1 MSVLLG
7 VILVWSVYRMVFGTT
22 HVPIRG
28 IWSPALYR
36 FLGDRRYRFG
46 LMPLVIIACSV
57 WLVDRL
63 GR

>member
-1 MSVLLG
+1 
-7 VILVWSVYRMVFGTT
+7 MVFGTT